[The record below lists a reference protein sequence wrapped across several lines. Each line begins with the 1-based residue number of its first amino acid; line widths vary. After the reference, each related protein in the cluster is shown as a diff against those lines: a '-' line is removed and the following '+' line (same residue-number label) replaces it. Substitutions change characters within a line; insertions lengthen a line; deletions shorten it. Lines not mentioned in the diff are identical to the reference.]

1 MPKSIQEKLI
11 NTLLDTKNI
20 LELVTENYSLGE
32 VQNCSL
38 IRRGFNDHY
47 LITAGQ
53 AKYIFRVYLNGK
65 YYVGS
70 PEAFQFE
77 LDLLDYLRTQNIPVA
92 YPIRMDNGELLGWTL
107 TALGKR
113 ATALFPFAPDGGV
126 TTESVTIEQILEV
139 GKTTAAFHLAAND
152 LSSNHERYHL
162 NLKYLVDEP
171 MRLIEKDNNEQG
183 QELLASLPSIPDLVS
198 AVKSLSIDNDE
209 YGIIHGD
216 LHPGNMHFQGDQ
228 VTLFD
233 FDHCGY
239 GWRAYDLAPFYYAPE
254 AYQKAFFQGYE
265 ALRPLTQG
273 ERDCLPIF
281 AKLRML
287 WDIGDMLAT
296 EELRASSSS

>member
-1 MPKSIQEKLI
+1 M
-11 NTLLDTKNI
+11 NTLLKSDEV
-20 LELVTENYSLGE
+20 LELVQANYSLGTP
-32 VQNCSL
+32 QTCTL

-47 LITAGQ
+47 LLKAGQ
-53 AKYIFRVYLNGK
+53 ARYIFRVYLNGK

-77 LDLLDYLRTQNIPVA
+77 LDLLEYLQTQDIPVS
-92 YPIRMDNGELLGWTL
+92 YPIRMDNGELLGWTS
-107 TALGKR
+107 TTLGER
-113 ATALFPFAPDGGV
+113 ATALFSFAPGGEASRESF
-126 TTESVTIEQILEV
+126 TTEESLEV
-139 GKTTAAFHLAAND
+139 GKTTAAFHLAAD
-152 LSSNHERYHL
+152 GFSSNHERYHL

-171 MRLIEKDNNEQG
+171 LRLIEENNSERG
-183 QELLASLPSIPDLVS
+183 QELLASLPPIPDLVS

-216 LHPGNMHFQGDQ
+216 LHPGNMHFQEGQ

-239 GWRAYDLAPFYYAPE
+239 GWRAYDLAPFYHAPD
-254 AYQKAFFQGYE
+254 ALQKAFIQGYE
-265 ALRPLTQG
+265 TLRPLTQG

-287 WDIGDMLAT
+287 WDAGDMLAS
-296 EELRASSSS
+296 EELRANPSS